1 MSPAVSVIMPVFNQ
15 EAWLGAAIDSV
26 RAQRLTDWELLI
38 VDDGSTDGSRAV
50 MQRYAALDP
59 DRIRLLSHP
68 AGERRGAAASRNLGI
83 RQARGRYVAFL
94 DADDLFLRE
103 KLAAEVR
110 KLDGAPDAAMLYA
123 PALWRWEDGRR
134 ADRVD
139 RIGIEVGRVHPS
151 PELSWRILLERQ
163 GDVPCTCAVLI
174 RREAAAACGGFE
186 EGFRLYEDQT
196 LWAKLFLRHGTL
208 VSPTVQSIYRQHAAS
223 TSAAAERNGEYD
235 FWRPHPAQRQFL
247 EWLAHQAELH
257 GVHDERLRA
266 TLRRARLRHRHPK
279 LGRIYSGMSRAVRS
293 LSRRRTT
300 G

>member
-38 VDDGSTDGSRAV
+38 VDDGSTDGGRAV

-223 TSAAAERNGEYD
+223 TSAAAERSGLYH
-235 FWRPHPAQRQFL
+235 FSRPHPAQL
-247 EWLAHQAELH
+247 EFFTWVEREAERECISDARLA
-257 GVHDERLRA
+257 RA
-266 TLRRARLRHRHPK
+266 LRRARLRHRYPW
-279 LGRIYSGMSRAVRS
+279 LGIVDYA
-293 LSRRRTT
+293 SRRLAKRWTAAQHT
-300 G
+300 

>member
-38 VDDGSTDGSRAV
+38 VDDGSNDGSRAV

-68 AGERRGAAASRNLGI
+68 AGERRGVAAARNLGI
-83 RQARGRYVAFL
+83 REARGRYVAFL

-103 KLAAEVR
+103 KLAAEVH
-110 KLDGAPDAAMLYA
+110 KLDATPDAAMLYA

-139 RIGIEVGRVHPS
+139 RIGIAVGRVHPA

-223 TSAAAERNGEYD
+223 TSAAAERDGEYD
-235 FWRPHPAQRQFL
+235 FWRPHPARRQFL
-247 EWLAHQAELH
+247 EWLAHETELQ
-257 GVHDERLRA
+257 GVRDGRLRA
-266 TLRRARLRHRHPK
+266 TLRRARLRDRHPK

-293 LSRRRTT
+293 LSRSRTT
-300 G
+300 R